1 MVRQRRILA
10 ACALAAFGLMAAAAP
25 AAAQRSAK
33 KPVKTYKTRDG
44 KTFRDA
50 GKAPLSERVDRQG
63 RVTESVHRVV
73 GEDGKPAIAKTFHQ
87 VFGQPAWRPSERASG
102 ASNQLR
108 NMEARG
114 QKRVPKTLGVAS
126 DGYGASVIMTA
137 AKGKDLAVI
146 GARKRRPSLRS
157 IARTIA
163 AAADVVGQR
172 QRRSPYSKRQGGFIH
187 QDIKPQHIFVED
199 INAVRPKVTVID
211 WENMVETG
219 TPGFPKMITPA
230 FAAPEV
236 WTSKPR
242 TWAADVYSMGAS
254 LRYMV
259 TGQAFDGKAFDAAY
273 AIDRKNQRAA
283 TQLMLDGASVEEA
296 AAQFPT
302 NNLEKAIRA
311 ELARPYNAPPGLK
324 AIIDKAMSYNPADR
338 YQSNKQLARALRDW
352 AATRKR

>member
-1 MVRQRRILA
+1 MVRQKRTLA
-10 ACALAAFGLMAAAAP
+10 ACALAAFGLVAAAAP
-25 AAAQRSAK
+25 AAAQRAAK

-50 GKAPLSERVDRQG
+50 GKPPLIEHVDRQG

-73 GEDGKPAIAKTFHQ
+73 GEDGTPAIAKTFHQ
-87 VFGQPAWRPSERASG
+87 VFGVPAWRPSERASG

-114 QKRVPKTLGVAS
+114 QKRIPKSLGVAS

-137 AKGKDLAVI
+137 AKGRDLASI
-146 GARKRRPSLRS
+146 GALKRRPSLRS
-157 IARTIA
+157 IARTMA

-172 QRRSPYSKRQGGFIH
+172 QRRSPYSKRQGGFLH
-187 QDIKPQHIFVED
+187 QDLKPQHIFVED
-199 INAVRPKVTVID
+199 INAARPKVTVID

-219 TPGFPKMITPA
+219 TPGYPKMITPA

-236 WTSKPR
+236 WTAKPR
-242 TWAADVYSMGAS
+242 TWASDVYSLGAS

-259 TGQAFDGKAFDAAY
+259 TGQTFDGAAFDAAY
-273 AIDRKNQRAA
+273 AADGKNQRAA
-283 TQLMLDGASVEEA
+283 TQFLRDGGSVEEA
-296 AAQFPT
+296 AARFPT
-302 NNLEKAIRA
+302 NHLENAIRA
-311 ELARPYNAPPGLK
+311 ELARPYKAPPGLK

-338 YQSNKQLARALRDW
+338 YQSNKALARALREW